1 MSDETRGEVERL
13 FHELR
18 PLSEGARRERL
29 NGIADRAIRDELASL
44 FEHEDSSPGFL
55 ERPTEDLGDHATPI
69 VAESDSIAAGH
80 AIGPYKILDRLGSGG
95 FGEVYLAEQRRPVRR
110 RVALKVIKRGMDT
123 REVIR
128 RFELERQALALMDH
142 PSVAR
147 VFEAGETDDGRPYI
161 AMEYV
166 RGLPITDFA
175 DSQRMSISDRLELFI
190 PVCEAVQH
198 AHQKGIIHR
207 DLKPSNILVE
217 LVDGKPTPK
226 VIDFG
231 IAKAVTDELVDHSVF
246 TRHGQFWGTL
256 EYASPEQVEN
266 SPLGID
272 TRTDV
277 YSLGVVLYQLLT
289 GHLPFDSQTLR
300 QGAMDE
306 VRRILREV
314 VPTKPSLRTP
324 DDKTRGSSVA
334 TKTLRGDVDWIVLR
348 ALEKDRGRRYD
359 SASALADDI
368 RRFLRSEPVVAGPP
382 SVSYRFRK
390 FVRRHRVG
398 VGVAGAAAAVVVFA
412 AVGTTTQWLRAE
424 AALNEAEVRYGQI
437 LSLSGDFIDEL
448 DASLAPIPGATAA
461 RRAGAVAS
469 VRLLEEVA
477 STTPPTAEL
486 HASLL
491 SAYRRLAISLE
502 SAEVPAAERESA
514 SRNALDV
521 AAREPAV
528 GSGPNE
534 VAMIAAFSA
543 RLGAALLD
551 AEDVAAATPLVESA
565 AQQVLNVEP
574 DTLEPA
580 GLVDLATVREA
591 MALLADRIGDRD
603 DARKRLDE
611 AISFAQQ
618 AVSSGSTPKLVA
630 GLGDLRVRAAR
641 FHIDVGR
648 LARAEE
654 IATSAITELEPLAVP
669 GASVELRRAIAR
681 AHDMRGY
688 ARDSRDDV
696 EGALEDY
703 ARAAAI
709 AERLWTDDRLDAT
722 AIRLMTR
729 AYDNRADVLYRLGRY
744 GEAETMYRVSLQK
757 AESDLAADP
766 LRSDRRFGVALANE
780 KLGDALREGGSN
792 EEADERYTR
801 ALEIYGD
808 LLEEDGTSRVLMVAL
823 ARTEHHHAIIR
834 LRREDP
840 QGALAALERSVE
852 MYARAA
858 GTGSSGGTLS
868 ESDEMDYS
876 LALRF
881 LGYQQLG
888 KKQHAA
894 ARESLQRAL
903 DTSWRDDPK
912 RHKVM
917 YALALALRGLG
928 DDSAA
933 MAMAAEALDVVER
946 LAQEM
951 SEAGSQLGTEDASIR
966 ENLRAMVNE
975 D

>member
-1 MSDETRGEVERL
+1 MTDGTRGQVERL

-18 PLSEGARRERL
+18 PLSASARRERL
-29 NGIADRAIRDELASL
+29 DGIADRAIRDELASL
-44 FEHEDSSPGFL
+44 FEHEGSMPGFL
-55 ERPTEDLGDHATPI
+55 ESPTQDLADAAP
-69 VAESDSIAAGH
+69 ARAAAPDSIAAGH

-175 DSQRMSISDRLELFI
+175 DSQRMSISERLELFI

-217 LVDGKPTPK
+217 LVDGKPAPK

-231 IAKAVTDELVDHSVF
+231 IAKAVTDELVDHSHF

-300 QGAMDE
+300 QGALDE

-314 VPTKPSLRTP
+314 VPTKPSLRAP
-324 DDKTRGSSVA
+324 SAKTRGSSVA

-348 ALEKDRGRRYD
+348 AMEKDRGRRYD

-398 VGVAGAAAAVVVFA
+398 VGVAGAAAAVVVLA

-424 AALNEAEVRYGQI
+424 AALDEAEVRYGQI

-469 VRLLEEVA
+469 VRLLEELA
-477 STTPPTAEL
+477 STATPTEEL

-491 SAYRRLAISLE
+491 AAYRRLAISLE

-514 SRNALDV
+514 YRKALEV
-521 AAREPAV
+521 AAREPRV
-528 GSGPNE
+528 GAGPNE
-534 VAMIAAFSA
+534 GAMIAAFSA
-543 RLGAALLD
+543 RLGVALLD
-551 AEDVAAATPLVESA
+551 AEDVAAATPMVESA
-565 AQQVLNVEP
+565 AERVRRVDPAALG
-574 DTLEPA
+574 PA
-580 GLVDLATVREA
+580 GLVDLATVHEA
-591 MALLADRIGDRD
+591 IALLADRVGDQNE
-603 DARKRLDE
+603 ARRRLDE
-611 AISFAQQ
+611 AVAFAQQ
-618 AVSSGSTPKLVA
+618 AVSLGSTPMLVA

-654 IATSAITELEPLAVP
+654 IATSAINALEPLVVP
-669 GASVELRRAIAR
+669 GASVELRRALAR
-681 AHDMRGY
+681 AHDVRGY

-696 EGALEDY
+696 EGALDDY

-709 AERLWTDDRLDAT
+709 AERLWTDDRLDAI

-729 AYDNRADVLYRLGRY
+729 AYDNRADVLYRLDRY
-744 GEAETMYRVSLQK
+744 DQAEAMYRVALQK

-766 LRSDRRFGVALANE
+766 LRSDRRFGVALAQE
-780 KLGDALREGGSN
+780 KLGDALREGGSS
-792 EEADERYTR
+792 EEADRRYTR

-808 LLEEDGTSRVLMVAL
+808 LFEADGSSRVLLIAM
-823 ARTEHHHAIIR
+823 ARTSHHHAIIR
-834 LRREDP
+834 FRLDDP
-840 QGALAALERSVE
+840 PGALEALERSVE
-852 MYARAA
+852 MYRRAA
-858 GTGSSGGTLS
+858 GAGSSGGTLS
-868 ESDEMDYS
+868 ASDEMDYS

-894 ARESLQRAL
+894 ARGSLRRAL
-903 DTSWRDDPK
+903 ETSWRDDPK

-928 DDSAA
+928 DESAA
-933 MAMAAEALDVVER
+933 MTVAAKALDAVER
-946 LAQEM
+946 LAQEQ
-951 SEAGSQLGTEDASIR
+951 SEAGAQLGNEDSSIR
-966 ENLRAMVNE
+966 DALRAMLNGG
-975 D
+975 